1 MKRILVL
8 CGREWAEGEKN
19 LASRYAHEVFRRIG
33 AQGYSV
39 AWFAHRP
46 LALFSPK
53 ARTAR
58 LETRDNIQF
67 ARLGPMLGYRFSVR
81 LVLERLEKLVS
92 GHPFDILVD
101 CVERTPLAL
110 QDREHSRRLSIVF
123 HDTRP
128 KSAKRL
134 SCPLIS
140 ATPEATASL
149 GQSGIPQ
156 GHIIRAY
163 AGSTAE
169 EWDQVANLV
178 LAAIENLEH
187 ESIRKPE

>member
-8 CGREWAEGEKN
+8 CGREWAEGQKN
-19 LASRYAHEVFRRIG
+19 LAAQYAHEVFRRIG

-46 LALFSPK
+46 IALFSPK
-53 ARTAR
+53 SRMTR

-81 LVLERLEKLVS
+81 LVLERLEKLDS

-101 CVERTPLAL
+101 CVERTPLPL
-110 QDREHSRRLSIVF
+110 QDREHPRPLSIVF
-123 HDTRP
+123 QSVGPRF
-128 KSAKRL
+128 AKRL

-149 GQSGIPQ
+149 DQRGIPQ

-163 AGSTAE
+163 AGSTGE

-187 ESIRKPE
+187 EPVRRPS